1 MRRNKNRARHG
12 DTPIMPAFG
21 RQRQKERECETSMG
35 YIVRLCLKK
44 KKKAKRE
51 RKKKEGKEERRRG
64 REGGKKLL
72 SISA

>member
-44 KKKAKRE
+44 KKSKKR
-51 RKKKEGKEERRRG
+51 KKEERRKG
-64 REGGKKLL
+64 GKEGEGGRKEKNC
-72 SISA
+72 